1 MEFFF
6 DPLAVAIIL
15 ALQQLLPFTAWYVL
29 NLLSSDIV
37 YVGLLGIAYWCL
49 DKREGRVA
57 VNLLMFSSFINILLK
72 YAFHMPRPDPSLRP
86 DPEDQLDVSYGF
98 PSGAVQTA
106 STFWGWA
113 SLKLRQWWLWIIA
126 IAMTVLTALARMA
139 LGMHWLGDVIG
150 GAIVGIII
158 VVMAHFMVPWF
169 TERWEGMPRLAQEWL
184 LPLLALIFF
193 AIFQAAYSLL
203 LIPYFPSENIAVS
216 MGVVLGF
223 GAGSVLEERYISFST
238 DIPRNT
244 LIIRAILGLA
254 IALII
259 YFVLSAVLD
268 FLAIADIFAIR
279 FIKYIIVGFAGAFL
293 VPLIFK
299 AVGQ

>member
-1 MEFFF
+1 MQFFF

-15 ALQQLLPFTAWYVL
+15 ALQQLLPFAAWYVI
-29 NLLSSDIV
+29 NNLSSDIV

-86 DPEDQLDVSYGF
+86 NPEDQLDTSYGF

-113 SLKLRQWWLWIIA
+113 SLKLRRWWLWILA
-126 IAMTVLTALARMA
+126 IVFVVLSALARMA

-158 VVMAHFMVPWF
+158 VVLAYFIVPWF
-169 TERWEGMPRLAQEWL
+169 MERWEGMPRLAQDWL

-193 AIFQAAYSLL
+193 GIFQAAYSLL

-216 MGVVLGF
+216 MGVILGF
-223 GAGSVLEERYISFST
+223 GAGSALEERYVSFST
-238 DIPRNT
+238 DMPRNT
-244 LIIRAILGLA
+244 LILRAILGLVV
-254 IALII
+254 ALIV
-259 YFVLSAVLD
+259 YFGFSTILELLAV
-268 FLAIADIFAIR
+268 ADIFAVR
-279 FIKYIIVGFAGAFL
+279 FIKYIIVGFTGAFL
-293 VPLIFK
+293 IPLLFK
-299 AVGQ
+299 VIGR